1 MRIIKHHKAMKLT
14 RSLLILSMSVAAPT
28 FSSSFAQDYPVRPI
42 RVVVPFAPGGGT
54 DILAR
59 SVGQQI
65 TQAWG
70 QPVVIDNRPGAGG
83 TTGSDLVARGTP
95 DGYTLLMGTIATHAI
110 NPTLQQ
116 LPYDPIESF
125 RPISRIALVPNIL
138 VIHPSVPARSVAE
151 FIELAKSRP
160 GKMNYASAG
169 NGTSGH
175 LTGELFKSMAKVNV
189 VHIPYKG
196 AGPAITDVIAG
207 QVQATFGNILS
218 AVPHVRSGKLRALGV
233 TGQKR
238 AATLPDVPP
247 IADTIKDF
255 EAVGWFALYAPARTP
270 DAIVRKLSAEVRR
283 IIGLPAVSDSFLS
296 QGADPSG
303 NTPEEL
309 KAFMIEEMRK
319 WRDVI
324 RAADVKTG

>member
-28 FSSSFAQDYPVRPI
+28 FSSSFAQDYPLRPI

-151 FIELAKSRP
+151 FIELAKTRP

-270 DAIVRKLSAEVRR
+270 DTIVRKLSAEVRR

-309 KAFMIEEMRK
+309 KAFMIEEIRK

>member
-1 MRIIKHHKAMKLT
+1 M
-14 RSLLILSMSVAAPT
+14 
-28 FSSSFAQDYPVRPI
+28 
-42 RVVVPFAPGGGT
+42 VPFAPGGGT